1 MHELI
6 FQNGCYR
13 VELLVRD
20 NGTISIGTMCDVPRG
35 VRGHYVAVTR
45 EQALS
50 LVRHLCDHVPGV
62 AESILGKLTEL

>member
-1 MHELI
+1 MHELT

-20 NGTISIGTMCDVPRG
+20 DGTISIGTMCDVRRG
-35 VRGHYVAVTR
+35 PHGHYVAVTP
-45 EQALS
+45 EQAVS

>member
-20 NGTISIGTMCDVPRG
+20 NGSISIGTMCDVTRG
-35 VRGHYVAVTR
+35 VHGHYVAVTP
-45 EQALS
+45 EQAVQLCQ
-50 LVRHLCDHVPGV
+50 LLCDHVPGL
-62 AESILGKLTEL
+62 AESLKVEV

>member
-1 MHELI
+1 MHELT

-20 NGTISIGTMCDVPRG
+20 NGTISIGTMCDVRPH
-35 VRGHYVAVTR
+35 GHYVAVTP
-45 EQALS
+45 EQAVS

-62 AESILGKLTEL
+62 AESILGKLTEV

>member
-20 NGTISIGTMCDVPRG
+20 GGSISIGTMCDVSRG
-35 VRGHYVAVTR
+35 PRGHYVAVKP
-45 EQALS
+45 EQAVS
-50 LVRHLCDHVPGV
+50 IVRHLCDHVPGV
-62 AESILGKLTEL
+62 AETVLGKLSEV

>member
-20 NGTISIGTMCDVPRG
+20 NGTISIGTMCDVKRG
-35 VRGHYVAVTR
+35 PLGHYVAVTP
-45 EQALS
+45 EQAVS

-62 AESILGKLTEL
+62 AESILGKLTEI

>member
-1 MHELI
+1 MRELI

-20 NGTISIGTMCDVPRG
+20 DGTISIGTMCDVRRG
-35 VRGHYVAVTR
+35 PMGNYVAVTP
-45 EQALS
+45 EQAVS

-62 AESILGKLTEL
+62 AETILQERTEV